1 MKGDNLTEKYVLW
14 AIKMPRSL
22 KERVRTHTSKHEDWT
37 MTAFAKKSVEYL
49 LRTEEPLQDGKG
61 NSSPMLVYVHPDF
74 DKRMKSLAYANYPSV
89 SCLIRTAI
97 ITQLVR
103 EEQNEKC
110 GRWIP
115 PASQKR
121 LVIDLLHGKIAV
133 I

>member
-1 MKGDNLTEKYVLW
+1 
-14 AIKMPRSL
+14 MPRSL
-22 KERVRTHTSKHEDWT
+22 KERVRMHISKHEDWT

-97 ITQLVR
+97 ITQLVI
-103 EEQNEKC
+103 EEQKENHGK
-110 GRWIP
+110 WIP
-115 PASQKR
+115 PSSPDGF
-121 LVIDLLHGKIAV
+121 LINLLHGKIAV